1 MSAPDADARAVV
13 AHFQRMLGSDGSVL
27 EVRSL
32 EGDTLTVEYR
42 IGDCDT
48 CELQPSDLAGMME
61 ELLGRR
67 GSTITKVSVA
77 G

>member
-1 MSAPDADARAVV
+1 VSTPDADARAVL
-13 AHFQRMLGSDGSVL
+13 AHFRRMLGSDGSVL
-27 EVRSL
+27 EMQSL
-32 EGDTLTVEYR
+32 EGNVLTVSYR

-48 CELQPSDLAGMME
+48 CELAPADLAGMME

-67 GSTITKVSVA
+67 GSAITTVAVA